1 MSIFWGY
8 YLSPRYFSG
17 SPTLLSFRKEIPIFL
32 LGRIG
37 EYLPSR
43 KAMNGF
49 CFSQTRVGLL
59 RIEKVG
65 YSYFFCIDDKCT
77 STGFYSLTTFSASI
91 GSLEIS
97 EGVRTA

>member
-65 YSYFFCIDDKCT
+65 YSYFF

-97 EGVRTA
+97 EGVLTA